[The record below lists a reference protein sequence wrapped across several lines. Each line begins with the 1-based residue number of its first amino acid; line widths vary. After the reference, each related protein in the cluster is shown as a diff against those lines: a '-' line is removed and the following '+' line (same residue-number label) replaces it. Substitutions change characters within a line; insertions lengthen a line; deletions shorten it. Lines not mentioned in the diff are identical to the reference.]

1 MKIVLVGKSG
11 TIGSAV
17 FQALNDAHEIVSV
30 GRSSGDFN
38 MDITDVES
46 IRSTFDKVGPFDALI
61 CAAGDIAFNTFE
73 NLTSEDWE
81 FSINTKMMGQ
91 INLVRE
97 SLSFLSEKGSITL
110 ISGLLT
116 DLPIAAGTCASTI
129 NGAIDHF
136 VKTVSTQ
143 LPKQIRINAVSPG
156 LLEES
161 VPAFGPYC
169 PGLEPVSSK
178 RVANAYVRSAIGV
191 ETGQVIKVS

>member
-17 FQALNDAHEIVSV
+17 FQALNDEHEVVSI

-38 MDITDVES
+38 MDITNVES
-46 IRSTFDKVGPFDALI
+46 IQSTLDKIGPFDALI
-61 CAAGDIAFNTFE
+61 CAAGDIAFNTFD
-73 NLTSEDWE
+73 NLTVEDWE
-81 FSINTKMMGQ
+81 FSLNTKLMGQ

-116 DLPIAAGTCASTI
+116 DFPIAAGVCASTI
-129 NGAIDHF
+129 NGAVDHF